1 MECAHHAGRQA
12 VATCN
17 RCGKG
22 LCSECAE
29 RFDPPLCV
37 ACLLTHNRG
46 VAIRLAAELAITAFI
61 GVGITVFVGS
71 RAGGTWESGL
81 FLGTIATCAYWG
93 WQFVGCLSS
102 PLAYSSSSAYFG
114 YTITKFIFAL
124 CFGLI
129 VTPWQIFKRVKEIYR
144 IKKLEKSIRDEAM

>member
-61 GVGITVFVGS
+61 GVGITVFCGKSRGWNVGEWS
-71 RAGGTWESGL
+71 FFRYYRYL
-81 FLGTIATCAYWG
+81 RVLGVAVCRRP
-93 WQFVGCLSS
+93 FFS
-102 PLAYSSSSAYFG
+102 PRLYF
-114 YTITKFIFAL
+114 
-124 CFGLI
+124 
-129 VTPWQIFKRVKEIYR
+129 Q
-144 IKKLEKSIRDEAM
+144 

>member
-93 WQFVGCLSS
+93 WQFVGGLSS
-102 PLAYSSSSAYFG
+102 PSPILPVALILAILLPNSFLLCVLGSS
-114 YTITKFIFAL
+114 
-124 CFGLI
+124 
-129 VTPWQIFKRVKEIYR
+129 
-144 IKKLEKSIRDEAM
+144 